1 MANGI
6 LNNQLPNS
14 TLGLQGGTPPKRNGA
29 KVESTLHYQSSLN
42 NIPAIEQSPSGLDL
56 DGVTPD
62 KYSDNPPA

>member
-6 LNNQLPNS
+6 INNQLPNS
-14 TLGLQGGTPPKRNGA
+14 NLGLKGVTPPQRNGA
-29 KVESTLHYQSSLN
+29 KGKSTLHYQSSLN
-42 NIPAIEQSPSGLDL
+42 NIPAIEQSPSRLDL

>member
-14 TLGLQGGTPPKRNGA
+14 TLGLQGGTPPQRNGA
-29 KVESTLHYQSSLN
+29 KGKSTLHYQSSLN

-62 KYSDNPPA
+62 KYSDNLPA